1 MKVGE
6 RRLTSVGSGFK
17 TKNSRS
23 RESAR
28 ILNWGF
34 RTFDTVK
41 VATVNEPFESLD
53 VWLGKKNKV
62 AVVVKEDIY
71 LTIPKRKKKIIK
83 AVMEFNGPIQAPINK
98 GDKVGILKVFIS
110 GDLKRE
116 VDILANEKIK
126 RDNVFSRVFKSLNYL
141 VWGDV

>member
-1 MKVGE
+1 
-6 RRLTSVGSGFK
+6 
-17 TKNSRS
+17 
-23 RESAR
+23 
-28 ILNWGF
+28 
-34 RTFDTVK
+34 
-41 VATVNEPFESLD
+41 
-53 VWLGKKNKV
+53 
-62 AVVVKEDIY
+62 
-71 LTIPKRKKKIIK
+71 
-83 AVMEFNGPIQAPINK
+83 MEFNGPIQAPINK